1 MNGRRRYDALFDW
14 AMKLSACGAVSYFI
28 ARAILMYLDDPSRI
42 TLLLAI
48 ISELATILILLASRR
63 PLKKDWH
70 VVAVAAT
77 LYAVAI
83 YPLCLDVAPGIKLLS
98 ERIGLALQSAGF
110 LWAIHA
116 KLTLGRSF
124 GLLPADRGI
133 VRKGPYRFVRHP
145 IYLGYLI
152 THIGFLSV
160 NFTPQNAVVLVA
172 LYAAQIYRIHREELT
187 LSANN
192 DYRRYR
198 EDVRY
203 RLIYGLF

>member
-1 MNGRRRYDALFDW
+1 MSMSRFATTRFDW
-14 AMKLSACGAVSYFI
+14 ALKLAACAALGYFI
-28 ARAILMYLDDPSRI
+28 ARAILAFLEDTSRV

-48 ISELATILILLASRR
+48 VSETATIGILLASRR
-63 PLKKDWH
+63 PTRKDWH
-70 VVAVAAT
+70 FVAVAAT
-77 LYAVAI
+77 LYAVCI
-83 YPLCLDVAPGIKLLS
+83 YPLCLDVTPGIKLLG
-98 ERIGLALQSAGF
+98 ERVGLAIQSAGF

-116 KLTLGRSF
+116 KLAIGRSF

-152 THIGFLSV
+152 THVGFLSV
-160 NFTPQNAVVLVA
+160 NFTLQNAVVLAV
-172 LYAAQIYRIHREELT
+172 LYGAQVYRIYREELM
-187 LSANN
+187 LSAN
-192 DYRRYR
+192 DEYRRYR